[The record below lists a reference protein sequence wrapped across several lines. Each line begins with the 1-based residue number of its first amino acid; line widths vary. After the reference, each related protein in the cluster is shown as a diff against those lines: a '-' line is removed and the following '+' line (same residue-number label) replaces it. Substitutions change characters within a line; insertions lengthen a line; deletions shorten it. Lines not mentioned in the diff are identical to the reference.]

1 MGGAPPAGLSSH
13 MRPWASTLAILGVG
27 LRGNRETCL
36 TGSPQLPQEVPP
48 PPAVST
54 RNSFLPLNVPEV
66 PPTRRPRDS
75 SVSQATTPRSTS
87 GSLDPPLS
95 RAKAEKFALSPRP
108 HAHPCPPLGSF
119 ATSDRGG
126 LAGGAVPATRLAAVS
141 PPTEMTLLTEV
152 GGALAPLRHKPRPLR
167 PRHPTVPCSSDLHLL
182 CCSMRLR
189 PVGGSGFHAHRFSS
203 FRVEV

>member
-27 LRGNRETCL
+27 LRGNRETGL

-87 GSLDPPLS
+87 GSLDPRFPGQRPKNSRSRLGPTLTPAHRLVHSPLPTG
-95 RAKAEKFALSPRP
+95 EGLPEALCRR
-108 HAHPCPPLGSF
+108 LGW
-119 ATSDRGG
+119 
-126 LAGGAVPATRLAAVS
+126 
-141 PPTEMTLLTEV
+141 LLS
-152 GGALAPLRHKPRPLR
+152 LR
-167 PRHPTVPCSSDLHLL
+167 PRK
-182 CCSMRLR
+182 
-189 PVGGSGFHAHRFSS
+189 
-203 FRVEV
+203 